1 MHELIYL
8 QLVLYIFIALA
19 EGEEK
24 HTEDQNAS
32 GFVLVTLITLIA
44 GFSASAIL
52 ILMSSAIVSNISI
65 FYPSIK

>member
-1 MHELIYL
+1 MRLIYL

-19 EGEEK
+19 EGEEN
-24 HTEDQNAS
+24 HAEDQNAS

-44 GFSASAIL
+44 GFSATAIL

-65 FYPSIK
+65 FIHQSNR